1 MMNTIKRNT
10 LRILIGVSAAAV
22 ALPLAVGSAASAGAA
37 TSSATTTMLQGM
49 ASEEKLAHD
58 VYATLSDVYTSRV
71 FDNITSSEAQH
82 ESSLLTLMRAYGVAD
97 PNAGLAVGEFASDKW
112 ESLYDTLVAKG
123 KVSLKAAGGVGV
135 TIEKMDI
142 ADLDRALAANPA
154 ADISRVLESLR
165 SGSTRHLAAFERVV
179 SDGTGVG
186 MGARR

>member
-58 VYATLSDVYTSRV
+58 VYATLSD
-71 FDNITSSEAQH
+71 DNITSSEAQH
-82 ESSLLTLMRAYGVAD
+82 ESSLLTLLRAHGVAD
-97 PNAGLAVGEFASDKW
+97 PNAGLAVGEFASDQW

-123 KVSLKAAGGVGV
+123 KVSLRAAGGVGV

-165 SGSTRHLAAFERVV
+165 SGSTRHLAAFERI
-179 SDGTGVG
+179 
-186 MGARR
+186 ALA

>member
-58 VYATLSDVYTSRV
+58 VYATLGDVYTTRV
-71 FDNITSSEAQH
+71 FDNITKSETQH

-97 PNAGLAVGEFASDKW
+97 PNAGLAVGEFASDEW
-112 ESLYDTLVAKG
+112 ENDTLVAKG

-179 SDGTGVG
+179 SGGTGVG